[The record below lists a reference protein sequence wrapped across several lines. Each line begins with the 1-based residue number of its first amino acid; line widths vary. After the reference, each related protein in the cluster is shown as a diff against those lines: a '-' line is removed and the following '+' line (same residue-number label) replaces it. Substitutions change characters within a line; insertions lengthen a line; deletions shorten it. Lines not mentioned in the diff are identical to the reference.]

1 MLISITGKLINVQ
14 TGDFNSLVFQGTK
27 WDAGLQK
34 EVEASQSVMIAKDHM
49 YLVEEYTKSK
59 GLTISIPVRVGVTK
73 KGGLWFSTSGNGKHH
88 VNQPIAP
95 KFA

>member
-1 MLISITGKLINVQ
+1 MLVSITAKLINVQ

-27 WDAGLQK
+27 WDSGLQK

-49 YLVEEYTKSK
+49 YLVEEYQKAK

-73 KGGLWFSTSGNGKHH
+73 KGGLWYSTSGNGKHV
-88 VNQPIAP
+88 VNPVTTP
-95 KFA
+95 KVA